1 MPGRQ
6 IIRTIESSMKY
17 YNNYTVILFSI
28 QLQMLLSIETF
39 LNGFPSKKFKKS
51 TVNYLY

>member
-1 MPGRQ
+1 VDATR
-6 IIRTIESSMKY
+6 RLKIEVSCAQGTG
-17 YNNYTVILFSI
+17 YTVILFSI